1 MPKYRI
7 EINRKRLIKKA
18 ISLGI
23 LNAKKLSN
31 KSLLNIVNR
40 NNINKKLI
48 RIFNGLGKRTTF
60 TNSELDKA
68 IELDGLEINDLKK
81 IAKLRKINNYS
92 YMTKNM
98 LYYVL
103 VMNEKSPL
111 ENSYLKH
118 LEYTITNDFK
128 KRLNHIKVLA
138 TRLNNKITNVERLKL
153 YEKINELKRKYVET
167 KNHNIRGEVM
177 QEVVNITNNL
187 YNTKTTYKTST

>member
-60 TNSELDKA
+60 TNSELDKT

-103 VMNEKSPL
+103 VMSEKSPL

-118 LEYTITNDFK
+118 LEYTTTNDFK

-138 TRLNNKITNVERLKL
+138 TRLNIKITNVERLKL
-153 YEKINELKRKYVET
+153 YEKINEFKRKYVET
-167 KNHNIRGEVM
+167 KNHNIRGEVI